1 MVSITLLVS
10 RPPARLPACPSAR
23 LPGSWSNYPYFDSG
37 IIVVTSMREGV
48 FVLKKRDT
56 RLVF

>member
-1 MVSITLLVS
+1 MAYFDTA
-10 RPPARLPACPSAR
+10 PFGTNQPGFA
-23 LPGSWSNYPYFDSG
+23 GSWSNYPYFDSG

-48 FVLKKRDT
+48 FILKKRDT